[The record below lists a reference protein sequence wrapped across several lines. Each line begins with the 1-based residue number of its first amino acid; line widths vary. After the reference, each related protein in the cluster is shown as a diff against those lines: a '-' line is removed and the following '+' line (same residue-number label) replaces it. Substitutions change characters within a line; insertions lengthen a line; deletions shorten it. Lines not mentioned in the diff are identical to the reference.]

1 MTDSDQSAITDLI
14 LALLLGC
21 IIGAERQ
28 WHHRTAGLKTNAL
41 VSLGTA
47 SFIALGHS
55 FTSEDAMA
63 RIAAQII
70 SGIGFLG
77 AGVIL
82 REGLNVRGLNT
93 AATLWCSSAVG
104 ALVAMGA
111 TPIAYAATALIL
123 FINLGLQPLVE
134 RINRQPNRDTL
145 RETRYEII
153 LSCRQK
159 TETAQA
165 TRRMLLAR
173 IADLAVGF
181 DSLSS
186 GWVAETGMIDI
197 ILRLRLPRRN
207 DQAIE
212 DLIAP
217 FLANPDIVTA
227 RWTIE
232 GIVE

>member
-1 MTDSDQSAITDLI
+1 M
-14 LALLLGC
+14 LGC

-55 FTSEDAMA
+55 FASEDAMA

-104 ALVAMGA
+104 ALVAMEA
-111 TPIAYAATALIL
+111 TTIACAATGLIL

-134 RINRQPNRDTL
+134 RINRQPNRDRL

-153 LSCRQK
+153 VSCRRNGQK
-159 TETAQA
+159 AQE
-165 TRRMLLAR
+165 TRRMLLAGV
-173 IADLAVGF
+173 ADQAIGF

-186 GWVAETGMIDI
+186 GWVAETGTIDT
-197 ILRLRLPRRN
+197 ILRLRLPRR
-207 DQAIE
+207 DDPAIE

-217 FLANPDIVTA
+217 FVADPDIVTA